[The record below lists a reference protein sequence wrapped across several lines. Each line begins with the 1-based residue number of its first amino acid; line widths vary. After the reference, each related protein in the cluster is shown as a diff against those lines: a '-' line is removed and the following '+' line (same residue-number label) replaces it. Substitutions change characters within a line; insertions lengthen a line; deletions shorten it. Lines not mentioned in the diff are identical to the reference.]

1 MLKKLNKKIMLIIMS
16 LTTAAV
22 FTACDNTSKGK
33 DEKAS
38 TSNAVKQEVSIKAY
52 DQDNKEYALS
62 FKELPKKAITLN
74 QAPTEMLLTLGAQD
88 KMVGTA
94 FLDDEILP
102 KYKEAY
108 DKIPVLSER
117 YASLEAVLAKNPDIL
132 IGWPSNFNEKHLGKV
147 SELESKGIKVYIP
160 KSTLKG
166 EKKIEDV
173 YEDILNLGKIF
184 GVEENG
190 QKVVNEM
197 KDKVAKVQEKV
208 KSKEPVKVAVID
220 SIADT
225 KSFDT
230 CGNVALE
237 DKLITLA
244 GGKNVFGDT
253 NKSYTTVS
261 FEEVIARN
269 PDVLVINYFKGSDL
283 SVDKIKNNPMLK
295 KLNAVKNNRIVL
307 VPLTEMM
314 GGVRNADG
322 VERLAKGFYPEL
334 FK

>member
-1 MLKKLNKKIMLIIMS
+1 MLKKLNKKIMLIIMT
-16 LTTAAV
+16 LTATAV
-22 FTACDNTSKGK
+22 FTACGNTSKGK
-33 DEKAS
+33 DEKVS
-38 TSNAVKQEVSIKAY
+38 TSNDVKQEVSIKAY
-52 DQDNKEYALS
+52 DENKKEYTLS
-62 FKELPKKAITLN
+62 FKESPKKAITLN
-74 QAPTEMLLTLGAQD
+74 QSCTEMLLALGVQD
-88 KMVGTA
+88 KMAGTA
-94 FLDDEILP
+94 YLDDEILP
-102 KYKEAY
+102 KYKETY
-108 DKIPVLSER
+108 DKIPVLSEKF
-117 YASLEAVLAKNPDIL
+117 ASLETVLAKNPDIL

-173 YEDILNLGKIF
+173 YTDILNLGKIF

-190 QKVVNEM
+190 EKVVKEM

-208 KSKEPVKVAVID
+208 KGKEPVKVAVID

-230 CGNVALE
+230 CGNLALE

-244 GGKNVFGDT
+244 GGKNVFGDI
-253 NKSYTTVS
+253 NKGYTTVS

-269 PDVLVINYFKGSDL
+269 PDVVVVNYFKNSDL

-295 KLNAVKNNRIVL
+295 NLNAVKNNKIVL

-314 GGVRNADG
+314 GGVRNVDG